1 MRKLVSTLLLLGFY
15 GVVNAQ
21 TETETVNWLKQNQ
34 SKLDHVNCQQL
45 NIYGDYFEI
54 NDYHVRLYNDLKQ
67 ECKITWDNVKKVSVD
82 NDFIYVVSK
91 DKLNEENIRL
101 KLFIADQSMRSRFG
115 KAVQHL
121 ATIKT
126 NTIAKVEKEV
136 F

>member
-54 NDYHVRLYNDLKQ
+54 NDDHVRLYNDLKQ
-67 ECKITWDNVKKVSVD
+67 ECKITWNNVKKVSFD